1 MGGKLGGRRPGLSLA
16 RRECCGRLVARHEA
30 MQAGVSSAARL
41 RQRGRCNG
49 ETMRIHEDRRYR
61 ASVPW
66 AHNVA
71 YRQHCHAQGVAT
83 VSVCRSEP
91 STVARTGRPAVL
103 GARRHRGQRA
113 AARLTLSRRRDGC
126 VSSGRSMPKPRTGAI
141 ECSGSARLS
150 ANREAGLAQRG
161 GRELRP
167 DGVGLL
173 APPTSAGAWNAGR
186 RMSGERDR
194 AAGAKVPR
202 VALWE
207 GER

>member
-1 MGGKLGGRRPGLSLA
+1 MGGRRPGLSLA

-71 YRQHCHAQGVAT
+71 YRQHCHAQGLVTLSA
-83 VSVCRSEP
+83 CRSVP
-91 STVARTGRPAVL
+91 GTVTRTGRPAAL
-103 GARRHRGQRA
+103 GGRRHPGQRA
-113 AARLTLSRRRDGC
+113 ATRLTLSRRRDGC

-150 ANREAGLAQRG
+150 ANGEAALAPRTG
-161 GRELRP
+161 PELRP
-167 DGVGLL
+167 ARVDLL
-173 APPTSAGAWNAGR
+173 APPTSAGAPSAAR
-186 RMSGERDR
+186 RKSGAVVRVL
-194 AAGAKVPR
+194 GAKVLR